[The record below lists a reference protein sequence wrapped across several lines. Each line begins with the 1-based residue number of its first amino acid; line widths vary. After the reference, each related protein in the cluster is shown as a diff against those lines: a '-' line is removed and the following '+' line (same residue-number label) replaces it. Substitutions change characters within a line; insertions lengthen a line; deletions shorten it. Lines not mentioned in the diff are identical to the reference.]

1 MRRAITAFMERNSQG
16 FRRRI
21 PGLVRLA
28 YQPGREPIPIDHLVS
43 PLRYDIVVR
52 QRYLELVRERRSL
65 AEEDFEAFMELSR
78 RQPYFTWF
86 TRVVIPN
93 RNPRNRP
100 QVVDDEYVDAAF
112 ERRVRR
118 SIDLHDALESTGF
131 DNRWPI
137 ILRTG
142 KEIAPTSTG
151 KRLDRRIYAGE
162 GCHRIAWLRMAGVEV
177 LEPRMYRLHVTPVLT
192 PRDETAR
199 LIGAMAIPRREYL
212 SFLSLSYADRE
223 LSSEGA
229 LLSHVRSTDPDRL
242 REIEELIAV
251 DSPLLAGAVPSGS

>member
-1 MRRAITAFMERNSQG
+1 MRRTITAFMERNSQG

-100 QVVDDEYVDAAF
+100 QVLDDEYVALQVSYARQVRAA
-112 ERRVRR
+112 RRMT
-118 SIDLHDALESTGF
+118 ALTF
-131 DNRWPI
+131 RCW
-137 ILRTG
+137 
-142 KEIAPTSTG
+142 
-151 KRLDRRIYAGE
+151 
-162 GCHRIAWLRMAGVEV
+162 WLR
-177 LEPRMYRLHVTPVLT
+177 
-192 PRDETAR
+192 
-199 LIGAMAIPRREYL
+199 
-212 SFLSLSYADRE
+212 
-223 LSSEGA
+223 
-229 LLSHVRSTDPDRL
+229 
-242 REIEELIAV
+242 
-251 DSPLLAGAVPSGS
+251 

>member
-1 MRRAITAFMERNSQG
+1 MRRTITAFMERNSQG

-21 PGLVRLA
+21 PGLVRPTSA
-28 YQPGREPIPIDHLVS
+28 GPEPIPIDHLVS
-43 PLRYDIVVR
+43 PLRYDTS
-52 QRYLELVRERRSL
+52 YGNDLELRDLPSAL
-65 AEEDFEAFMELSR
+65 EDFEAFMELSR

-100 QVVDDEYVDAAF
+100 QVLDDEYVDAAF
-112 ERRVRR
+112 ERRVRG

-142 KEIAPTSTG
+142 KEIAATSTG

-177 LEPRMYRLHVTPVLT
+177 LEPPMYRLRRHP
-192 PRDETAR
+192 TATTAWPIKHGDSSTR
-199 LIGAMAIPRREYL
+199 A
-212 SFLSLSYADRE
+212 SVVSLALLRIESW
-223 LSSEGA
+223 SSEGA
-229 LLSHVRSTDPDRL
+229 LLKPRSL
-242 REIEELIAV
+242 H
-251 DSPLLAGAVPSGS
+251 